1 MGSQKPLRIGVFHPG
16 TQHSYHTAE
25 ELQRA
30 GVLAWHAT
38 EIFTN
43 PERFPYSLHR
53 YLPGRL
59 RRGVAREL
67 QRRFAPQLRPELV
80 RTFGF
85 WEYLETIARRLRL
98 YRWARWLNAHGN
110 VVFGRRIGRLLQK
123 EPVDVIWGF
132 NTSSLEAFAAARP
145 RGVGCVLEQTTPG
158 AAFRA
163 EIIRQEA
170 EVTPPEWPVPPPPQE
185 ADIAREE
192 KEWELSDLI
201 IVGSDFVRQTI
212 PAHYQSKVC
221 VCPYGVDIARFQ
233 PPAGRRSEGPPTIL
247 YVGAIS
253 ALKGV
258 RYLLEACA
266 RLHRTTSFKV
276 RLVGRLEASPAA
288 LAPYADF
295 VVHTPH
301 VPYAQIQRVYQEA
314 DIFVQPS
321 LYEGLSRVVLEAAA
335 SGLPVVAT
343 AHTGVTSVL
352 EAEEACF
359 VVPIR
364 GIEALAEALHSLLV
378 EATRRTEMGRKARQQ
393 AEQYTWERYGQQALR
408 AVYARFGRD

>member
-38 EIFTN
+38 EIFT
-43 PERFPYSLHR
+43 PPDRFPYCLHR
-53 YLPGRL
+53 YLPGAL
-59 RRGVAREL
+59 RGRVAREL
-67 QRRFAPQLRPELV
+67 LRRYAPQLRPELV

-85 WEYLETIARRLRL
+85 WEYLETLARRLRL
-98 YRWARWLNAHGN
+98 YGLSRWLNAHGN
-110 VVFGRRIGRLLQK
+110 VVFGRKVGRLLQK

-132 NTSSLEAFAAARP
+132 NTSSLEAFAVAQSC
-145 RGVGCVLEQTTPG
+145 GVGCVLEQTTPG

-163 EIIRQEA
+163 EIIRAEA
-170 EVTPPEWPVPPPPQE
+170 EVTPREWPVPPPPAE

-212 PAHYQSKVC
+212 PARYQPKVC
-221 VCPYGVDIARFQ
+221 VCPYGVDIERFQ
-233 PPAGRRSEGPPTIL
+233 PPVQRRFEGPPTIL

-266 RLHRTTSFKV
+266 RLHKTSSFRV
-276 RLVGRLEASPAA
+276 RLVGRLEVSPAA
-288 LAPYADF
+288 LMPYADF
-295 VVHTPH
+295 VEHTPH

-321 LYEGLSRVVLEAAA
+321 LYEGLSRVLLEAAA

-352 EAEEACF
+352 EADEACV

-364 GIEALAEALHSLLV
+364 DVEALAEALQGLLS
-378 EATRRTEMGRKARQQ
+378 EASRRAEMGQKARQQ
-393 AEQYTWERYGQQALR
+393 AEPYTWERFGQQALG
-408 AVYARFGRD
+408 AVYARLGRG